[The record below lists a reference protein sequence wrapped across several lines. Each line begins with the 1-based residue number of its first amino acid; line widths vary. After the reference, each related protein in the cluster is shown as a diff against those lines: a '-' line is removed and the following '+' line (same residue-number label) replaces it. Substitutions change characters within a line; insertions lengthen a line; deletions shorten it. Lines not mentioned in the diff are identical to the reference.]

1 MRALNIKEHKTNLT
15 NILIDIY
22 KDSILGPVLGFKGG
36 TAAILFYDLPRFSV
50 DLDFDLIADY
60 KEGSEE
66 LESFLGNMT
75 DLLSKKYTIKD
86 QSVKYN
92 TLFWL
97 VSYGEGLANI
107 KIEVSTRDALLNH
120 YSLKPFYGVSVK
132 VMDVGDMIAHK
143 MVALM
148 ERNITANRD
157 LFDTHYF
164 LSTTYV
170 NEINYEII
178 KDRTGKDPVD
188 FYKDLYV
195 FVNNINPSTILSG
208 LGEILNQ
215 SQKSWVKAKL
225 KTELLGLI
233 ERQIEVLNNG

>member
-22 KDSILGPVLGFKGG
+22 KDSTLGPVLGFKGG
-36 TAAILFYDLPRFSV
+36 TAGMLFYNLPRFSV
-50 DLDFDLIADY
+50 DLDFDLIPSY
-60 KEGSEE
+60 KEGSKE
-66 LESFLGNMT
+66 LESFVGNMT

-92 TLFWL
+92 TPFWL

-107 KIEVSTRDALLNH
+107 KIEVSTREVSLNH

-132 VMDVGDMIAHK
+132 VIDVGDMVAHK

-157 LFDTHYF
+157 LFDVHYY

-188 FYKDLYV
+188 FYRDLYE
-195 FVNNINPSTILSG
+195 FFNNINPSTILNG
-208 LGEILNQ
+208 LGEILDR
-215 SQKSWVKAKL
+215 SQKDWVKAKL

-233 ERQIEVLNNG
+233 KRQIEVFSS

>member
-22 KDSILGPVLGFKGG
+22 KDSTLGPVLGFKGG
-36 TAAILFYDLPRFSV
+36 TAGMLFYNLPRFSV
-50 DLDFDLIADY
+50 DLDFDLIPSY
-60 KEGSEE
+60 KEGSKE
-66 LESFLGNMT
+66 LESFVGNMT

-107 KIEVSTRDALLNH
+107 KIEVSTRDVSLNH

-132 VMDVGDMIAHK
+132 VIDVGDMVAHK

-164 LSTTYV
+164 LSTSYV

-188 FYKDLYV
+188 FYRDLYE
-195 FVNNINPSTILSG
+195 FVNNINPSTILNG
-208 LGEILNQ
+208 LGEILDR
-215 SQKSWVKAKL
+215 SQKDWVKAKL

-233 ERQIEVLNNG
+233 KRQIEVFSS

>member
-22 KDSILGPVLGFKGG
+22 KDSTLGPVLGFKGG
-36 TAAILFYDLPRFSV
+36 TAGMLFYNLPRFSV
-50 DLDFDLIADY
+50 DLDFDLIPSY
-60 KEGSEE
+60 KEGSKE
-66 LESFLGNMT
+66 LESFVGNMT

-107 KIEVSTRDALLNH
+107 KIEVSTREVSLNH

-132 VMDVGDMIAHK
+132 VIDVGDMVAHK

-164 LSTTYV
+164 LSTSYV

-188 FYKDLYV
+188 FYKDLYE
-195 FVNNINPSTILSG
+195 FVNNINPSTILNG
-208 LGEILNQ
+208 LGEILDR
-215 SQKSWVKAKL
+215 SQKDWVKAKL

-233 ERQIEVLNNG
+233 KRQIEVFSS

>member
-22 KDSILGPVLGFKGG
+22 KDSTLGPVLGFKGG
-36 TAAILFYDLPRFSV
+36 TAGMLFYNLPRFSV
-50 DLDFDLIADY
+50 DLDFDLIPSY
-60 KEGSEE
+60 KEGSKE
-66 LESFLGNMT
+66 LESFVGNMT

-107 KIEVSTRDALLNH
+107 KIEVSTRDVSLNH

-132 VMDVGDMIAHK
+132 VIDVGDMVAHK
-143 MVALM
+143 MIVLM

-157 LFDTHYF
+157 LFDVHYY
-164 LSTTYV
+164 LSTAYA

-178 KDRTGKDPVD
+178 KDRTGKDPID
-188 FYKDLYV
+188 FYRDLYN
-195 FVNNINPSTILSG
+195 FVDNINSSTILNG
-208 LGEILNQ
+208 LGEVLDR
-215 SQKSWVKAKL
+215 SQKDWMKAKL

-233 ERQIEVLNNG
+233 KRQIEVLDNN